1 MRNMLFL
8 PTLLLSCVIATPIAS
23 AQDLAAAIA
32 DALANAPTLA
42 EATAGEAAA
51 GARLDRA
58 RAEANPL
65 LRVEGSVG
73 AGRIDNGG
81 FFGISADNTTPVAV
95 QAVAELPL
103 WTGGRISA
111 AVDQA
116 KGGAAIAGFAS
127 EQARLQTIV
136 GAVSA
141 YAQVL
146 TTRQLEARHAQLV
159 TQLIETERQ
168 ARLRFRAGE
177 IASSDV
183 AQARARKAEA
193 DAGLAQ
199 AQGRRISAEAA
210 FHRLTGKS
218 AGDLAALPILPPLP
232 STLSEAVDAA
242 RERHPA
248 LAQADAAIGVARARL
263 RSAKAEGMPT
273 VGAFAEA
280 AHVRDQFFPDYA
292 ADSVA
297 VGVRGRWTLWA
308 GGRTA
313 ADTRVADA
321 ELTAAEARHRAARDA
336 LDGMVVDAWQGV
348 ITARRMVEASML
360 RSEAAD
366 EALRGTRL
374 EMQVGAVP
382 TLAVLDAEREALE
395 AQTALIEAQGMQV
408 VAAWQLN
415 ALTGNIAP

>member
-1 MRNMLFL
+1 
-8 PTLLLSCVIATPIAS
+8 
-23 AQDLAAAIA
+23 
-32 DALANAPTLA
+32 
-42 EATAGEAAA
+42 
-51 GARLDRA
+51 
-58 RAEANPL
+58 
-65 LRVEGSVG
+65 
-73 AGRIDNGG
+73 
-81 FFGISADNTTPVAV
+81 
-95 QAVAELPL
+95 
-103 WTGGRISA
+103 
-111 AVDQA
+111 
-116 KGGAAIAGFAS
+116 
-127 EQARLQTIV
+127 
-136 GAVSA
+136 
-141 YAQVL
+141 
-146 TTRQLEARHAQLV
+146 
-159 TQLIETERQ
+159 
-168 ARLRFRAGE
+168 
-177 IASSDV
+177 
-183 AQARARKAEA
+183 
-193 DAGLAQ
+193 
-199 AQGRRISAEAA
+199 
-210 FHRLTGKS
+210 
-218 AGDLAALPILPPLP
+218 
-232 STLSEAVDAA
+232 
-242 RERHPA
+242 
-248 LAQADAAIGVARARL
+248 
-263 RSAKAEGMPT
+263 MPT